1 MRVSFTVMKC
11 ERNSGGDER
20 EQSGGSNRER
30 GSNDGREKITVYF
43 DETCPVCTNASRHYS
58 ALDETGELDFLPLG
72 KSAERLCAAGIS
84 EAKARQAMHAVDAA
98 GKTLSGIDAL
108 AVIWDRIPAY
118 RILARLARTPVISG
132 IMRLSYALFARLRPR
147 AKAAREREN

>member
-1 MRVSFTVMKC
+1 MRVSFTMMKC

-30 GSNDGREKITVYF
+30 GSNDGREKITVYY

-72 KSAERLCAAGIS
+72 ESAERLCAAGIS
-84 EAKARQAMHAVDAA
+84 EAEARRAMHAVDAA

-108 AVIWDRIPAY
+108 AAIWERIPAY

-132 IMRLSYALFARLRPR
+132 IMRLSYAAFARLRQR
-147 AKAAREREN
+147 VITTREGKN